1 MENISQKNIE
11 LSNSIIA
18 IMHLKDASDLLKNE
32 QPELSYLLLETVKTL
47 MEQTGLVNEDI
58 KNIESTISDISSNNG

>member
-32 QPELSYLLLETVKTL
+32 QPKLSYLLLETVKTL

>member
-1 MENISQKNIE
+1 
-11 LSNSIIA
+11 
-18 IMHLKDASDLLKNE
+18 MHLKEASDLLKNE

-58 KNIESTISDISSNNG
+58 KNIESTISDISVNNG